1 LKNQMCE
8 PGLVAH
14 AYIASVQ
21 KDQKFKVIY
30 SGEFETIDYMRPCK
44 ERKGKEKKKKKQTNS
59 LCSHP
64 QPFCRTSS

>member
-1 LKNQMCE
+1 MCE

-44 ERKGKEKKKKKQTNS
+44 ERKGKEREKKKQTNS